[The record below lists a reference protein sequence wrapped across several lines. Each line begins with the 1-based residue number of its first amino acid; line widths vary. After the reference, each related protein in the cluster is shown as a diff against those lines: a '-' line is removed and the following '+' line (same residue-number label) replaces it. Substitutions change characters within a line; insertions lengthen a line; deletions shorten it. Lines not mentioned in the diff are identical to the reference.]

1 MLSSAKDII
10 GKNEIAIQVLGNGI
24 SSSSTSHRN
33 IIKDLISKAKDIK
46 KL

>member
-10 GKNEIAIQVLGNGI
+10 GGNEIGKQGNAV

-33 IIKDLISKAKDIK
+33 IIKDLISKAKDINR
-46 KL
+46 